1 MIYLVFALKAEAQAF
16 IDKKLDINITISG
29 IGSKNMYNATKKILK
44 QMDEND
50 IIVNVGIC
58 GASKEFTIGELL
70 HIDMLTRTTKTIF
83 SLNCVDKEVSQK
95 DRYDVVDMESSGF
108 IEATNIIK
116 NRYMFKIVSDHFE
129 PKSVTKDDAKKLIFD
144 NIDEIM
150 QRIKK

>member
-16 IDKKLDINITISG
+16 IDKKLDLDITISG
-29 IGSKNMYNATKKILK
+29 IGSKNMYNATKKIVKL
-44 QMDEND
+44 MDEND

-70 HIDMLTRTTKTIF
+70 YIDMASRTTKTTF
-83 SLNCVDKEVSQK
+83 NLNCVDREVSQK

-129 PKSVTKDDAKKLIFD
+129 PKSVTKDDAKKLIFN